1 MYLKHSNLT
10 EQIRESLRQIHE
22 YQFKFRTRTVHNKY
36 PSRFLVDQCPTTNV
50 NQFNEHPN
58 SFNEEYSNYLNCLIE
73 LSLKANLDWRIFLL
87 ALTEQIKDFFKKIY
101 KNTKILVETFVE
113 QHFDESIFI
122 ASRCLWNQE
131 NDRFCQFVFFNKTI
145 CIVILVFFISN
156 E

>member
-58 SFNEEYSNYLNCLIE
+58 SFNEEYSNYLNCL
-73 LSLKANLDWRIFLL
+73 LAPYYVAGKSRLANL
-87 ALTEQIKDFFKKIY
+87 
-101 KNTKILVETFVE
+101 
-113 QHFDESIFI
+113 S
-122 ASRCLWNQE
+122 SRRN
-131 NDRFCQFVFFNKTI
+131 
-145 CIVILVFFISN
+145 
-156 E
+156 